1 MGRAAGTNHQRM
13 SGFNAPHC
21 GSLRASD
28 DGREVELFGWVARRR
43 DHGGVTF
50 LDVRDRWGTVQVV
63 VRALAETHI
72 RNEFVI
78 RVAGKVARRPAGSE
92 NPRMATGEVELVA
105 AEVEVISE
113 AKTPPF
119 EIVDDVEADEALR
132 LKYRY
137 LDIRRPKMAQTL
149 ELRHR
154 VVQAIHRYMDGH
166 EFMEVETPMLLK
178 GTPEGSRDFIVPSRL
193 HPGEFFALPQSPQ
206 QLKQLLMVAGIGRY
220 YQIARCLRDEDL
232 RADRVVEITQLDVEM
247 SFCTEEDVFALIEGL
262 WAKVWKDVLGIEIP
276 TPFPR
281 LDMQESMLRYGTDK
295 PDLRYELEIADV
307 SDVLR
312 ETGATVLRGALDAGG
327 VVRCLAVPG
336 GKDMSRRELDELA
349 LLAKGAGAKG
359 LAWIP
364 GPLDRHLAEGEL
376 TAIRS
381 ASGATADDLVL
392 LVADRRR
399 KAETVMGLLR
409 REIARRRKLI
419 RQGEWKFLWVYPMY
433 LFEEDDLGHLT
444 YGHHPFTSP
453 WPEDMHLLADR
464 PYDVRAR
471 AYDCVM
477 NGVEI
482 SGGSIRI
489 HDRGLQERVF
499 GILGMGREKI
509 HSQFGHLLDAFE
521 YGVPPHGGIAAGIDR
536 LMMAIKDTDNIRDVV
551 AFPKTQSH
559 QDLMLGAPSPVSP
572 EQLEELH
579 IRVVPPSKPS

>member
-1 MGRAAGTNHQRM
+1 L
-13 SGFNAPHC
+13 SGFSSPHC

-28 DGREVELFGWVARRR
+28 AGNEVELYGWVARRR

-50 LDVRDRWGTVQVV
+50 LDLRDRWGIVQVV
-63 VRALAETHI
+63 IRTASVASDVRGEYVVRARGTV
-72 RNEFVI
+72 R
-78 RVAGKVARRPAGSE
+78 RRPDGAE
-92 NPRMATGEVELVA
+92 NPKLATGEIEVDVQEL
-105 AEVEVISE
+105 EVISKS
-113 AKTPPF
+113 KTPPF
-119 EIVDDVEADEALR
+119 EIEDDVNADEATR

-137 LDIRRPKMAQTL
+137 LDLRRPKMARTL

-154 VVQAIHRYMDGH
+154 VVQAIHRYMSSR
-166 EFMEVETPMLLK
+166 EFIEVETPMLLK

-247 SFCTEEDVFALIEGL
+247 SFCTEEDVIGLIEGL
-262 WAKVWKDVLGIEIP
+262 WASVWKDVLGIEIK

-281 LDMQESMLRYGTDK
+281 IDMQQALLKYGTDK
-295 PDLRYELEIADV
+295 PDLRYDLVIADV

-312 ETGATVLRGALDAGG
+312 ETSATVFRGALDAGG
-327 VVRCLAVPG
+327 VVRCFAVPG

-349 LLAKGAGAKG
+349 LMAKGAGAKG

-364 GPLDRHLAEGEL
+364 GPLDRHLAEGEVS
-376 TAIRS
+376 AIM
-381 ASGATADDLVL
+381 AAAGSGTDDLVL

-409 REIARRRKLI
+409 REIARRRKLA
-419 RQGEWKFLWVYPMY
+419 RQGEWQFLWVYPMC
-433 LFEEDDLGHLT
+433 LFEEDDQGNLT

-453 WPEDMHLLADR
+453 WPQDMDLLGTR

-471 AYDCVM
+471 AYDCVL
-477 NGVEI
+477 NGVEV

-489 HDRGLQERVF
+489 HDRELQERVF
-499 GILGMGREKI
+499 EILGMSRERI
-509 HSQFGHLLDAFE
+509 HAQFGHLLDAFE

-536 LMMAIKDTDNIRDVV
+536 LMMAILGTDNIRDVV

-559 QDLMLGAPSPVSP
+559 QDLMLGAPSPVD
-572 EQLEELH
+572 QALLDELH
-579 IRVVPPSKPS
+579 IKVVTTTKPS

>member
-1 MGRAAGTNHQRM
+1 M
-13 SGFNAPHC
+13 SGFTAPHC

-28 DGREVELFGWVARRR
+28 EGRDLELYGWVARRR
-43 DHGGVTF
+43 DHGGLIF
-50 LDVRDRWGTVQVV
+50 IDMRDRWGTVQVV
-63 VRALAETHI
+63 FNPTNAAEAHTKASDLRAEYVVRVEGT
-72 RNEFVI
+72 
-78 RVAGKVARRPAGSE
+78 VARRKPGAE
-92 NPRMATGEVELVA
+92 NPRMPTGEVEVIA
-105 AEVEVISE
+105 AGLEVISV

-119 EIVDDVEADEALR
+119 AIEDDVEADEALR

-137 LDIRRPKMAQTL
+137 LDIRRPKMTQNL

-154 VVQAIHRYMDGH
+154 VVQAIHRYMDAH

-262 WAKVWKDVLGIEIP
+262 WSKVWRDVLGIEIT
-276 TPFPR
+276 TPFQR
-281 LDMQESMLRYGTDK
+281 IDMQESLLRYGTDK
-295 PDLRYELEIADV
+295 PDLRYDLEIADV
-307 SDVLR
+307 SDALR
-312 ETGATVLRGALDAGG
+312 GSGATVFRSALDAGG
-327 VVRCLAVPG
+327 VVRCFAVPG

-364 GPLDRHLAEGEL
+364 GPLDRHLSEAEL
-376 TAIRS
+376 SAIQAAAR
-381 ASGATADDLVL
+381 AGADDIVL

-409 REIARRRKLI
+409 REIARRRKLV
-419 RQGEWKFLWVYPMY
+419 RHGEWKFAWIYPMY
-433 LFEEDDLGHLT
+433 LFEEDDQGNLT

-453 WPEDMHLLADR
+453 WPEDMDLLSER

-471 AYDCVM
+471 AYDCVA
-477 NGVEI
+477 NGFEV

-489 HDRGLQERVF
+489 HDRELQERVF
-499 GILGMGREKI
+499 GMLGMDRERI
-509 HSQFGHLLDAFE
+509 RSQFGHLLDAFE

-536 LMMAIKDTDNIRDVV
+536 LMMAITDTENIRDVV

-559 QDLMLGAPSPVSP
+559 QDLMLGAPSPVEP
-572 EQLEELH
+572 KQLEELH
-579 IRVVPPSKPS
+579 IQIVPPKKPVS

>member
-1 MGRAAGTNHQRM
+1 M
-13 SGFNAPHC
+13 SGFSAPHC

-28 DGREVELFGWVARRR
+28 EGRELELYGWVARRR
-43 DHGGVTF
+43 DHGGLIF
-50 LDVRDRWGTVQVV
+50 IDLRDRWGAIQVV
-63 VRALAETHI
+63 FNPAHAPQAHTKASDLRSEYVVRVE
-72 RNEFVI
+72 
-78 RVAGKVARRPAGSE
+78 GKVARRRPGAE
-92 NPRMATGEVELVA
+92 NPRMPTGEVEVVA
-105 AEVEVISE
+105 SDLEVISA

-119 EIVDDVEADEALR
+119 AIEDDVEADEATR

-137 LDIRRPKMAQTL
+137 LDIRRPKMTHNL

-154 VVQAIHRYMDGH
+154 VVQAIHRYMDAH

-247 SFCTEEDVFALIEGL
+247 AFCTEEDVFELIEGL
-262 WAKVWKDVLGIEIP
+262 WAKVWKDVLGVDIP
-276 TPFPR
+276 TPFR
-281 LDMQESMLRYGTDK
+281 RIDMQESLLKYGTDK
-295 PDLRYELEIADV
+295 PDLRFDLEIADV
-307 SDVLR
+307 SDALR

-327 VVRCLAVPG
+327 VVRCFAVPG
-336 GKDMSRRELDELA
+336 GKDMSRRELDDLA
-349 LLAKGAGAKG
+349 VLARGAGAKG
-359 LAWIP
+359 LAWVP
-364 GPLDRHLAEGEL
+364 GPLDRHLSEGEMA
-376 TAIRS
+376 AIKS
-381 ASGATADDLVL
+381 AAGAGADDIVL

-409 REIARRRKLI
+409 REMARRRQLV
-419 RQGEWKFLWVYPMY
+419 RHGEWNFLWVYPMY
-433 LFEEDDLGHLT
+433 LFEEDDLGNLT

-453 WPEDMHLLADR
+453 WPEDMALLAER

-471 AYDCVM
+471 AYDCVL

-489 HDRGLQERVF
+489 HDRELQERVF
-499 GILGMGREKI
+499 GILGMDEERI
-509 HSQFGHLLDAFE
+509 RTQFGHLLDAFE

-536 LMMAIKDTDNIRDVV
+536 LMMAIVETDNIRDVV

-559 QDLMLGAPSPVSP
+559 QDLMLGAPSPVDP
-572 EQLEELH
+572 KQLEELH
-579 IRVVPPSKPS
+579 IQVVPPRKPVS

>member
-1 MGRAAGTNHQRM
+1 M
-13 SGFNAPHC
+13 SGFTARHC

-28 DGREVELFGWVARRR
+28 EGQELELYGWVARRR

-50 LDVRDRWGTVQVV
+50 IDLRDRWGTVQVV
-63 VRALAETHI
+63 IRSSAQVVTAV
-72 RNEFVI
+72 RNEYVLRI
-78 RVAGKVARRPAGSE
+78 KGKVARRPRGSE
-92 NPRMATGEVELVA
+92 NPKMPTGEVEVVA
-105 AEVEVISE
+105 DDVEVISE

-119 EIVDDVEADEALR
+119 EIEDDVNADEALR

-137 LDIRRPKMAQTL
+137 LDIRRPKMTQTL

-154 VVQAIHRYMDGH
+154 VVQAIHRYMDAH
-166 EFMEVETPMLLK
+166 EFIEVETPMLLK

-247 SFCTEEDVFALIEGL
+247 SFCTEEDVFTLIEGL
-262 WAKVWKDVLGIEIP
+262 WATVWRDVLGIEIP

-281 LDMQESMLRYGTDK
+281 LNVKEALLKYGTDK

-312 ETGATVLRGALDAGG
+312 ETGASILRGALDAGG
-327 VVRCLAVPG
+327 VVRCFAVPG

-349 LLAKGAGAKG
+349 LIAKGAGARG
-359 LAWIP
+359 LTWLP
-364 GPLDRHLAEGEL
+364 GPLDRHLSEAEMS
-376 TAIRS
+376 AIRES
-381 ASGATADDLVL
+381 AHAGGEDLVL

-399 KAETVMGLLR
+399 KAETVTGLLR

-419 RQGEWKFLWVYPMY
+419 RQDEWKFLWVYPMF
-433 LFEEDDLGHLT
+433 LFEEDDQGNLT

-453 WPEDMHLLADR
+453 WPQDMALMAER

-471 AYDCVM
+471 AYDCVL

-489 HDRGLQERVF
+489 HDRALQERVF
-499 GILGMGREKI
+499 EILGMSRERI
-509 HSQFGHLLDAFE
+509 REQFGHLLDAFE
-521 YGVPPHGGIAAGIDR
+521 FGVPPHGGIAAGIDR
-536 LMMAIKDTDNIRDVV
+536 LMMAITGTENVRDVV
-551 AFPKTQSH
+551 AFPKSQSH
-559 QDLMLGAPSPVSP
+559 QDLMLGAPGPVDP
-572 EQLEELH
+572 KQLEELH
-579 IRVVPPSKPS
+579 IRVVPPARPAT

>member
-1 MGRAAGTNHQRM
+1 M
-13 SGFNAPHC
+13 SGFSAPHC

-28 DGREVELFGWVARRR
+28 EGRELELYGWVARRR
-43 DHGGVTF
+43 DHGGLIF
-50 LDVRDRWGTVQVV
+50 IDLRDRWGTVQVV
-63 VRALAETHI
+63 FNPAHAPQAHTTASDLRS
-72 RNEFVI
+72 EFVV
-78 RVAGKVARRPAGSE
+78 RVEGKVARRRPGAE
-92 NPRMATGEVELVA
+92 NPRMPTGEVEVA
-105 AEVEVISE
+105 ASDLEVISV

-119 EIVDDVEADEALR
+119 AIEDDVEADEALR

-137 LDIRRPKMAQTL
+137 LDIRRPKMTQNL

-154 VVQAIHRYMDGH
+154 VVQAIHRYMDAN

-262 WAKVWKDVLGIEIP
+262 WATVWKDVLGIEIP
-276 TPFPR
+276 TPFQR
-281 LDMQESMLRYGTDK
+281 IDMQESLLRYGTDK

-307 SDVLR
+307 SDALR
-312 ETGATVLRGALDAGG
+312 GSGATVFRSALDAGG

-364 GPLDRHLAEGEL
+364 GPLDRHISEGEMS
-376 TAIRS
+376 AIR
-381 ASGATADDLVL
+381 AAVRAGADDIVL

-409 REIARRRKLI
+409 REIARRRKLV
-419 RQGEWKFLWVYPMY
+419 RHGEWKFAWIYPMY
-433 LFEEDDLGHLT
+433 LFEEDDQGNLT

-453 WPEDMHLLADR
+453 WPEDMDLLGER
-464 PYDVRAR
+464 PYEVRAR
-471 AYDCVM
+471 AYDCVA
-477 NGVEI
+477 NGFEV

-499 GILGMGREKI
+499 EILGMSRERI
-509 HSQFGHLLDAFE
+509 QSQFGHLLDAFE

-536 LMMAIKDTDNIRDVV
+536 LMMAITDTENIRDVV

-559 QDLMLGAPSPVSP
+559 QDLMLGAPSQVDPK
-572 EQLEELH
+572 QLEELH
-579 IRVVPPSKPS
+579 IRVVPAKKPGS

>member
-1 MGRAAGTNHQRM
+1 M
-13 SGFNAPHC
+13 SGFAAPHC

-28 DGREVELFGWVARRR
+28 AGTEVELYGWVARRR

-50 LDVRDRWGTVQVV
+50 LDLRDRWGIVQVV
-63 VRALAETHI
+63 VRTAS
-72 RNEFVI
+72 
-78 RVAGKVARRPAGSE
+78 VAADVRGEYVVRARGTVRRRPAGSE
-92 NPRMATGEVELVA
+92 NPKLATGDVEVDLEEL
-105 AEVEVISE
+105 EVISKS
-113 AKTPPF
+113 KTPPF
-119 EIVDDVEADEALR
+119 EIEDDVSADEATR

-137 LDIRRPKMAQTL
+137 LDLRRPKMARTL

-154 VVQAIHRYMDGH
+154 VVQAIHRYMSSR
-166 EFMEVETPMLLK
+166 EFIEIETPMLLK
-178 GTPEGSRDFIVPSRL
+178 RTPEGSRDFIVPSRL

-247 SFCTEEDVFALIEGL
+247 SFCTEEDVLALIEGL
-262 WAKVWKDVLGIEIP
+262 WASVWKDVLGIEIK

-281 LDMQESMLRYGTDK
+281 IDMQEALLKYGSDK
-295 PDLRYELEIADV
+295 PDLRYDLVIADV
-307 SDVLR
+307 SDALR
-312 ETGATVLRGALDAGG
+312 GTSATVFRSALDAGG
-327 VVRCLAVPG
+327 VVRCFAVPG

-349 LLAKGAGAKG
+349 LMAKGAGAKG

-376 TAIRS
+376 SSIMA
-381 ASGATADDLVL
+381 AAGAGAEDLVL

-399 KAETVMGLLR
+399 KAETVMGLMR
-409 REIARRRKLI
+409 REIARRRKLG
-419 RQGEWKFLWVYPMY
+419 RQGEWQFLWVYPMY
-433 LFEEDDLGHLT
+433 LFEEDDQGNLT

-453 WPEDMHLLADR
+453 WPQDMDLLGTR

-471 AYDCVM
+471 AYDCVL
-477 NGVEI
+477 NGVEV

-489 HDRGLQERVF
+489 HDRELQERVF
-499 GILGMGREKI
+499 EILGMSREKI
-509 HSQFGHLLDAFE
+509 RAQFGHLLDAFE

-536 LMMAIKDTDNIRDVV
+536 LMMAILGTENIRDVV

-559 QDLMLGAPSPVSP
+559 QDLMLGAPSAVD
-572 EQLEELH
+572 QALLDELH
-579 IRVVPPSKPS
+579 IKVVPPTKPS

>member
-1 MGRAAGTNHQRM
+1 L
-13 SGFNAPHC
+13 SGFTAPHC

-28 DGREVELFGWVARRR
+28 AGTEVELYGWVARRR

-50 LDVRDRWGTVQVV
+50 LDLRDRWGIVQVV
-63 VRALAETHI
+63 VRTAS
-72 RNEFVI
+72 
-78 RVAGKVARRPAGSE
+78 VAADVRGEYVVRARGTVRRRPAGSE
-92 NPRMATGEVELVA
+92 NPKLATGDVEVDLEEL
-105 AEVEVISE
+105 EVISKS
-113 AKTPPF
+113 KTPPF
-119 EIVDDVEADEALR
+119 EIEDDVSADEATR

-137 LDIRRPKMAQTL
+137 LDLRRPKMARTL

-154 VVQAIHRYMDGH
+154 VVQAIHRYMSSR
-166 EFMEVETPMLLK
+166 EFIEIETPMLLK

-247 SFCTEEDVFALIEGL
+247 SFCTEEDVLALIEGL
-262 WAKVWKDVLGIEIP
+262 WASVWKDVLGIEIK

-281 LDMQESMLRYGTDK
+281 IDMQEALLKYGSDK
-295 PDLRYELEIADV
+295 PDLRYDLVIADV
-307 SDVLR
+307 SDALR
-312 ETGATVLRGALDAGG
+312 GTSATVFRSALDAGG
-327 VVRCLAVPG
+327 VVRCFAVPG

-349 LLAKGAGAKG
+349 LMAKGAGAKG

-376 TAIRS
+376 SAIM
-381 ASGATADDLVL
+381 AAAGAGAEDLVL

-409 REIARRRKLI
+409 REIARRRKLA
-419 RQGEWKFLWVYPMY
+419 RQGEWQFLWVYPMY
-433 LFEEDDLGHLT
+433 LFEEDDQGNLT

-453 WPEDMHLLADR
+453 WPQDMDLLGTR

-471 AYDCVM
+471 AYDCVL
-477 NGVEI
+477 NGVEV

-489 HDRGLQERVF
+489 HDRELQERVF
-499 GILGMGREKI
+499 EILGMSREKI
-509 HSQFGHLLDAFE
+509 RAQFGHLLDAFE

-536 LMMAIKDTDNIRDVV
+536 LMMAILGTENIRDVV

-559 QDLMLGAPSPVSP
+559 QDLMLGAPSAVD
-572 EQLEELH
+572 QALLDELH
-579 IRVVPPSKPS
+579 IKVVPPTKPS

>member
-1 MGRAAGTNHQRM
+1 M
-13 SGFNAPHC
+13 SGFTAPHC
-21 GSLRASD
+21 GSLRTSD
-28 DGREVELFGWVARRR
+28 VDKEVELYGWVARRR
-43 DHGGVTF
+43 DHGGVAF
-50 LDVRDRWGTVQVV
+50 IDLRDRWGIVQVV
-63 VRALAETHI
+63 I
-72 RNEFVI
+72 RNADLLETPVRNEYVI
-78 RVAGKVARRPAGSE
+78 RIKGRVLRRPKGSE
-92 NPRMATGEVELVA
+92 NPKMATGEVEVDVTEL
-105 AEVEVISE
+105 EVISE

-119 EIVDDVEADEALR
+119 EIVDEVEADEATRLR
-132 LKYRY
+132 YRY
-137 LDIRRPKMAQTL
+137 LDIRRPKMTRAL

-154 VVQAIHRYMDGH
+154 VVQAIHRYMDSQ

-247 SFCTEEDVFALIEGL
+247 SFCTEEDVFRLIEAL
-262 WAKVWKDVLGIEIP
+262 WARVWKDVLDTEIP

-281 LDMQESMLRYGTDK
+281 MNVQESLLRYGTDK
-295 PDLRYELEIADV
+295 PDLRYDLEIADV

-312 ETGATVLRGALDAGG
+312 ETGATVFRSALDAGG
-327 VVRCLAVPG
+327 VVRALAVPG
-336 GKDMSRRELDELA
+336 GKDMTRKELDELT
-349 LLAKGAGAKG
+349 LMVKGAGAKG

-364 GPLDRHLAEGEL
+364 GPLDRHLAEGEVG
-376 TAIRS
+376 AIKS
-381 ASGATADDLVL
+381 AARAGTDDIVL

-419 RQGEWKFLWVYPMY
+419 REGEWKFLWIYPMY
-433 LFEEDDLGHLT
+433 LFEEDDQGNLT

-453 WPEDMHLLADR
+453 WPEDMNLIDSR

-471 AYDCVM
+471 AYDCVL
-477 NGVEI
+477 NGVEV

-489 HDRGLQERVF
+489 HNRELQERVF
-499 GILGMGREKI
+499 EILGLNREKI
-509 HSQFGHLLDAFE
+509 RSQFGHLLDAFE

-536 LMMAIKDTDNIRDVV
+536 LMMAIKDTENIRDVV

-559 QDLMLGAPSPVSP
+559 QDLMLGAPSPVDP
-572 EQLEELH
+572 ALLEELH
-579 IRVVPPSKPS
+579 IRVVPPKKPAS

>member
-1 MGRAAGTNHQRM
+1 M
-13 SGFNAPHC
+13 SGFTAPHC

-28 DGREVELFGWVARRR
+28 EGRELELYGWVARRR
-43 DHGGVTF
+43 DHGGLIF
-50 LDVRDRWGTVQVV
+50 IDLRDRWGAVQVV
-63 VRALAETHI
+63 FNPAHAPQAHERASDLRSEYVVR
-72 RNEFVI
+72 VG
-78 RVAGKVARRPAGSE
+78 GKVARRRPGAA
-92 NPRMATGEVELVA
+92 NPRMPTGEVEVIASDL
-105 AEVEVISE
+105 EVIST

-119 EIVDDVEADEALR
+119 AIEDDVEADEATR

-137 LDIRRPKMAQTL
+137 LDIRRPKMTHNL

-154 VVQAIHRYMDGH
+154 VVQAIHRYMDSR
-166 EFMEVETPMLLK
+166 EFIEVETPMLVK

-206 QLKQLLMVAGIGRY
+206 QMKQLLMVAGIGRY

-247 SFCTEEDVFALIEGL
+247 SFCTEEDVLALIEGL
-262 WAKVWKDVLGIEIP
+262 WSQVWKDVLGIDIQ
-276 TPFPR
+276 TPFR
-281 LDMQESMLRYGTDK
+281 RIDMQESLLKYGTDK
-295 PDLRYELEIADV
+295 PDLRYDLEIADV
-307 SDVLR
+307 SDALR
-312 ETGATVLRGALDAGG
+312 DTGATVLRSALDAGG

-349 LLAKGAGAKG
+349 VLAKGAGAKG

-364 GPLDRHLAEGEL
+364 GPLDRHLGEGEMS
-376 TAIRS
+376 AIKAAAR
-381 ASGATADDLVL
+381 AGGDDLVL
-392 LVADRRR
+392 IVADRRR

-409 REIARRRKLI
+409 REIARRRKLA
-419 RQGEWKFLWVYPMY
+419 RQGEWNFLWVYPMY
-433 LFEEDDLGHLT
+433 LFQEDDLGNLT

-453 WPEDMHLLADR
+453 WPEDMALLESR

-471 AYDCVM
+471 AYDCVL

-489 HDRGLQERVF
+489 HDRGLQEKVF
-499 GILGMGREKI
+499 EILGMDRERI
-509 HSQFGHLLDAFE
+509 SSQFGHLLDAFE

-536 LMMAIKDTDNIRDVV
+536 LMMAIKDTENIRDVV

-559 QDLMLGAPSPVSP
+559 QDLMLGAPSPVDP
-572 EQLEELH
+572 QQLEELH
-579 IRVVPPSKPS
+579 IQVAPRKKPVS

>member
-1 MGRAAGTNHQRM
+1 M
-13 SGFNAPHC
+13 SGFSAPHC
-21 GSLRASD
+21 GSLRGSD
-28 DGREVELFGWVARRR
+28 EGREVELYGWVARRR
-43 DHGGVTF
+43 DHGGLIF
-50 LDVRDRWGTVQVV
+50 IDLRDRWGAVQVV
-63 VRALAETHI
+63 FNPAQSPKAHEKASDLRSEYVVR
-72 RNEFVI
+72 VG
-78 RVAGKVARRPAGSE
+78 GKVARRRAGAE
-92 NPRMATGEVELVA
+92 NPRMATGEVEVVA
-105 AEVEVISE
+105 SDLEVISV
-113 AKTPPF
+113 ARTPPF
-119 EIVDDVEADEALR
+119 AIEDEVEADEALR

-154 VVQAIHRYMDGH
+154 VVQAIHRYMDGQ

-247 SFCTEEDVFALIEGL
+247 SFCTEEDVFTLIEGL
-262 WAKVWKDVLGIEIP
+262 WATVWKDVLGIEIP

-281 LDMQESMLRYGTDK
+281 IDVQESLLRYGTDK
-295 PDLRYELEIADV
+295 PDMRYELEIADV
-307 SDVLR
+307 SDILR
-312 ETGATVLRGALDAGG
+312 QTRASVLRGALETGG

-336 GKDMSRRELDELA
+336 GRDMSRRELDELA
-349 LLAKGAGAKG
+349 LLAKGAGANG
-359 LAWIP
+359 LAWFP
-364 GPLDRHLAEGEL
+364 GPLDRHLSEGEMS
-376 TAIRS
+376 TIKS
-381 ASGATADDLVL
+381 AAGAGAEDLIL

-433 LFEEDDLGHLT
+433 LFQEDDLGNLT

-453 WPEDMHLLADR
+453 WPEDMDLLTER

-471 AYDCVM
+471 AYDCVL
-477 NGVEI
+477 NGVEV

-489 HDRGLQERVF
+489 HDRELQERVF
-499 GILGMGREKI
+499 EILGMDRERI
-509 HSQFGHLLDAFE
+509 RAQFGHLLDAFE

-536 LMMAIKDTDNIRDVV
+536 LMMAITGTENVRDVV

-559 QDLMLGAPSPVSP
+559 QDLMLGAPSPVDP
-572 EQLEELH
+572 QQLEELH
-579 IRVVPPSKPS
+579 IRVVPPQKPS

>member
-1 MGRAAGTNHQRM
+1 M
-13 SGFNAPHC
+13 SGFSAPHC

-28 DGREVELFGWVARRR
+28 EGRELELYGWVARRR
-43 DHGGVTF
+43 DHGGLIF
-50 LDVRDRWGTVQVV
+50 IDLRDRWGTVQVV
-63 VRALAETHI
+63 FNPAHAPQAHTTASDLRS
-72 RNEFVI
+72 EFVV
-78 RVAGKVARRPAGSE
+78 RVEGKVARRRPGAE
-92 NPRMATGEVELVA
+92 NPRMPTGEVEVA
-105 AEVEVISE
+105 ASDLEVISV

-119 EIVDDVEADEALR
+119 AIEDDVEADEALR

-137 LDIRRPKMAQTL
+137 LDIRRPKMTQNL

-154 VVQAIHRYMDGH
+154 VVQAIHRYMDAN

-262 WAKVWKDVLGIEIP
+262 WATVWKDVLGIEIP
-276 TPFPR
+276 TPFQR
-281 LDMQESMLRYGTDK
+281 IDMQESLLRYGTDK

-307 SDVLR
+307 SDALR
-312 ETGATVLRGALDAGG
+312 GSGATVFRSALEAGG

-364 GPLDRHLAEGEL
+364 GPLDRHISEGEMS
-376 TAIRS
+376 AIR
-381 ASGATADDLVL
+381 AAVRAGADDIVL

-409 REIARRRKLI
+409 REIARRRKLV
-419 RQGEWKFLWVYPMY
+419 RHGEWKFAWIYPMY
-433 LFEEDDLGHLT
+433 LFEEDDQGNLT
-444 YGHHPFTSP
+444 YGHNPFTSP
-453 WPEDMHLLADR
+453 WPEDMDLLGER
-464 PYDVRAR
+464 PYEVRAR
-471 AYDCVM
+471 AYDCVA
-477 NGVEI
+477 NGFEV

-499 GILGMGREKI
+499 EILGMSRERI
-509 HSQFGHLLDAFE
+509 QSQFGHLLDAFE

-536 LMMAIKDTDNIRDVV
+536 LMMAVTDTENIRDVV

-559 QDLMLGAPSPVSP
+559 QDLMLGAPSQVDPR
-572 EQLEELH
+572 QLEELH
-579 IRVVPPSKPS
+579 IQVVPPKKPVS